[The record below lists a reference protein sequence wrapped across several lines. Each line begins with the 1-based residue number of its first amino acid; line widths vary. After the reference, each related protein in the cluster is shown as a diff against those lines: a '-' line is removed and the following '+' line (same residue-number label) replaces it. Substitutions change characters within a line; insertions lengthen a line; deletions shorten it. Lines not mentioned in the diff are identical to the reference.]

1 VVRSSQHSGPTRRE
15 GTLTRDDGEA
25 PGRIRVVIADD
36 HALVRSGLETILLL
50 FDDIELVAQADD
62 GEEAVALCERT
73 LPDVVLMDL
82 VMPGVDGVA
91 ATREILR
98 RCPATR
104 VLVLTSFSDEALIE
118 SALSAGAIGYLMKDI
133 SGDQLAEAIRDA
145 CRGRPTLAPAAAE
158 VLMHR
163 VSAPLPVGSDLTSR
177 ERQVLILVAEG
188 LTNAE
193 IAERLVVSLSTAKT
207 HVSSIISKLGASSRT
222 EAATIAV
229 RQRLV

>member
-1 VVRSSQHSGPTRRE
+1 MVRCGRGGELSRE
-15 GTLTRDDGEA
+15 TAEPA
-25 PGRIRVVIADD
+25 KRIKVVIADD
-36 HALVRSGLETILLL
+36 HALLRRGLETVLGL
-50 FDDIELVAQADD
+50 FNDIELVAQAED
-62 GEEAVALCERT
+62 GAEAVAVCEQT
-73 LPDVVLMDL
+73 QPDVVLMDL
-82 VMPGVDGVA
+82 VMPGLDGAA

-133 SGDQLAEAIRDA
+133 SGGQLAAAIRRA
-145 CRGRPTLAPAAAE
+145 SAGKTTLAPEAAE

-163 VSAPLPVGSDLTSR
+163 VSRPDLQGQDLTGR
-177 ERQVLILVAEG
+177 ERQVLTLLADG

-193 IAERLVVSLSTAKT
+193 IAERLVVSLSTVKG
-207 HVSSIISKLGASSRT
+207 HVSSIIAKLGASSRT

-229 RQRLV
+229 RHHLV

>member
-1 VVRSSQHSGPTRRE
+1 M
-15 GTLTRDDGEA
+15 TRDSGA
-25 PGRIRVVIADD
+25 SLSRIRVVVADD

-50 FDDIELVAQADD
+50 FDDIELVAQAD
-62 GEEAVALCERT
+62 GGAEAVRLCEET
-73 LPDVVLMDL
+73 QPDVVLMDL
-82 VMPGVDGVA
+82 VMPGMDGAA

-118 SALSAGAIGYLMKDI
+118 SALKAGAIGYLMKNI
-133 SGDQLAEAIRDA
+133 SGDQLAAAIRGA
-145 CRGRPTLAPAAAE
+145 SAGKPTLAPEAAE
-158 VLMHR
+158 ALMHW
-163 VSAPLPVGSDLTSR
+163 VATPGALGSDLTAR
-177 ERQVLILVAEG
+177 ERQVLAVLADG

-193 IAERLVVSLSTAKT
+193 IAERLVISLATVKS

-229 RQRLV
+229 RHRLV

>member
-1 VVRSSQHSGPTRRE
+1 MVQRGRDRE
-15 GTLTRDDGEA
+15 LSRETAE
-25 PGRIRVVIADD
+25 PPNRIKVVIADD
-36 HALVRSGLETILLL
+36 HALLRRGLETILSL

-62 GEEAVALCERT
+62 GAEAVLLCEQT
-73 LPDVVLMDL
+73 QPDVVLMDL
-82 VMPGVDGVA
+82 VMPGLDGA
-91 ATREILR
+91 TATREILR

-133 SGDQLAEAIRDA
+133 SGAQLAAAIRRA
-145 CRGRPTLAPAAAE
+145 SAGKPTLAPEAAE

-163 VSAPLPVGSDLTSR
+163 VAGPGLKGQDLTAR
-177 ERQVLILVAEG
+177 ERQVLTLLADG
-188 LTNAE
+188 LSNAE
-193 IAERLVVSLSTAKT
+193 IAERLVVSLSTVKG

-229 RQRLV
+229 RHHLV

>member
-1 VVRSSQHSGPTRRE
+1 MVQRGRDKELSRE
-15 GTLTRDDGEA
+15 TAE
-25 PGRIRVVIADD
+25 PPNRIKVVIADD
-36 HALVRSGLETILLL
+36 HALLRRGLETILSL

-62 GEEAVALCERT
+62 GAEAVLLCEQT
-73 LPDVVLMDL
+73 QPDVVLMDL
-82 VMPGVDGVA
+82 VMPGLDGA
-91 ATREILR
+91 TATREILR

-133 SGDQLAEAIRDA
+133 SGAQLAAAIRRA
-145 CRGRPTLAPAAAE
+145 SAGKPTLAPEAAE

-163 VSAPLPVGSDLTSR
+163 VTGPGLRGQDLTAR
-177 ERQVLILVAEG
+177 ERQVLTLLADG
-188 LTNAE
+188 LSNAE
-193 IAERLVVSLSTAKT
+193 IAERLVVSLSTVKG

-229 RQRLV
+229 RHHLV

>member
-1 VVRSSQHSGPTRRE
+1 MVQRGRDKELSRE
-15 GTLTRDDGEA
+15 TAEQ
-25 PGRIRVVIADD
+25 PNRIKVVIADD
-36 HALVRSGLETILLL
+36 HALLRRGLETILSL

-62 GEEAVALCERT
+62 GAEAVLLCEQT
-73 LPDVVLMDL
+73 QPDVVLMDL
-82 VMPGVDGVA
+82 VMPGLDGA
-91 ATREILR
+91 TATREILR

-133 SGDQLAEAIRDA
+133 SGAQLAAAIRRA
-145 CRGRPTLAPAAAE
+145 SAGKPTLAPEAAE

-163 VSAPLPVGSDLTSR
+163 VAGPGLKGQDLTTR
-177 ERQVLILVAEG
+177 ERQVLTLLADG
-188 LTNAE
+188 LSNAE
-193 IAERLVVSLSTAKT
+193 IAERLVVSLSTVKG

-229 RQRLV
+229 RHHLV

>member
-1 VVRSSQHSGPTRRE
+1 MVRCGRGGELSRE
-15 GTLTRDDGEA
+15 TAEPA
-25 PGRIRVVIADD
+25 KRIKVVIADD
-36 HALVRSGLETILLL
+36 HALLRRGLETVLGL
-50 FDDIELVAQADD
+50 FNDIELVAQAED
-62 GEEAVALCERT
+62 GAEAVAVCEQT
-73 LPDVVLMDL
+73 QPDVVLMDL
-82 VMPGVDGVA
+82 VMPVLDGA
-91 ATREILR
+91 AANREILR

-133 SGDQLAEAIRDA
+133 SGAQLAAAIRRA
-145 CRGRPTLAPAAAE
+145 SAGKPTLAPEAAE

-163 VSAPLPVGSDLTSR
+163 VEAPGLQGQDLTVR
-177 ERQVLILVAEG
+177 ERQVLTLLADG

-193 IAERLVVSLSTAKT
+193 IAERLVVSLSTVKS

-229 RQRLV
+229 RHHLV